1 MPLPGLY
8 PRGGPRPTTSRGERL
23 VYEALS
29 RALPAG
35 WYAWHSLR
43 LRTAR
48 GSEGEG
54 DFVIG
59 VPELGV
65 LLLEVKGGHIS
76 LEDGRWKQSGRPL
89 REAPREQAHGYKRLL
104 KAKLIERGIA
114 QPPYMMIATLLPET
128 PFDAPPT
135 NGDLDGTILGEQHLP
150 VLGRELERLA
160 GELRGT
166 GKLPRSPGWEDA
178 LHALWGETWIPSVG
192 LGARATQREAELV
205 ALDRE
210 QLAVLDFV
218 DRSARLRVR
227 GGPGTGKTLLAAE
240 ICRRWRAAGRSPL
253 LLCYTRALSTS
264 LSAEGLP
271 SHSIRDLAASVV
283 EAAGER
289 IQAGEPREAWTN
301 ETWRSLPLRAA
312 ELWRAHGAAVDA
324 VVVDEAQ
331 DLAPEDWS
339 LVQCIAGT
347 GPLWAFGDEG
357 QSFLNAAGGVPEG
370 LFSAELGLVARYRCP
385 EALAAFADAYRPG
398 FEGVRSRPGE
408 LAVIEAPAEHR
419 ATVVGALA
427 QTFLEQ
433 GCAPRD
439 VAMLSL
445 AGLSRSE
452 LARADVV
459 GEVPVVR
466 ADDPRATEQ
475 VIADT
480 FLRFKGLERPYVIL
494 SELGAQSERYAAR
507 MHIALSRATV
517 SAVVVATP
525 EELAADP
532 RLAAPG

>member
-1 MPLPGLY
+1 M
-8 PRGGPRPTTSRGERL
+8 SRGEVL

-43 LRTAR
+43 LRTAQ
-48 GSEGEG
+48 GYEGEG

-59 VPELGV
+59 IPEVGV
-65 LLLEVKGGHIS
+65 LSIEVKGGRIT
-76 LEDGRWKQSGRPL
+76 LEDGLWKQNGRPL
-89 REAPREQAHGYKRLL
+89 KSAPREQAHGYLRLL
-104 KAKLIERGIA
+104 KDKLRERGIA
-114 QPPYMMIATLLPET
+114 QPPFMIIATSFPET
-128 PFDAPPT
+128 AFDAPPS
-135 NGDLDGTILGEQHLP
+135 NGDLDGTILGQQHLP
-150 VLGRELERLA
+150 VLDRELERLA
-160 GELRGT
+160 GELRRT

-192 LGARATQREAELV
+192 LGARVAQREAELV
-205 ALDRE
+205 ALDRD

-218 DRSARLRVR
+218 DRSERLRVR

-240 ICRRWRAAGRSPL
+240 ICRRWKAAGRSPM
-253 LLCYTRALSTS
+253 LLCYTRALSTT
-264 LSAEGLP
+264 LSSQGLP

-283 EAAGER
+283 EASGEV
-289 IQAGEPREAWTN
+289 IQSGETREAWTN
-301 ETWRSLPLRAA
+301 ETWRSLPSRAA
-312 ELWRAHGAAVDA
+312 SLWAEHGEPIDA

-331 DLAPEDWS
+331 DLAPEDWQ
-339 LVQCIAGT
+339 LVQSIAGA
-347 GPLWAFGDEG
+347 GALWAFGDEG

-370 LFSAELGLVARYRCP
+370 LFTAELGLVARYRCP
-385 EALAAFADAYRPG
+385 EALARFADAYRPG
-398 FEGVRSRPGE
+398 FEGEVLRPE
-408 LAVIEAPAEHR
+408 QLVVIEAPPEHR

-439 VAMLSL
+439 VVMLSL
-445 AGLSRSE
+445 AGVSRSE
-452 LARADVV
+452 IARADSV

-466 ADDPRATEQ
+466 ADDARAAEQ

-494 SELGAQSERYAAR
+494 TELGAQSERYAAR
-507 MHIALSRATV
+507 LHIALSRATV
-517 SAVVVATP
+517 SAIVVATP

-532 RLAAPG
+532 RLRGAG

>member
-1 MPLPGLY
+1 M
-8 PRGGPRPTTSRGERL
+8 
-23 VYEALS
+23 YEALS
-29 RALPAG
+29 RTLPAG
-35 WYAWHSLR
+35 WFAWHSLR
-43 LRTAR
+43 LRTTHGR
-48 GSEGEG
+48 EGEG

-59 VPELGV
+59 VPEVGV
-65 LLLEVKGGHIS
+65 LLLEVKGGRVT
-76 LEDGRWKQSGRPL
+76 LEDGRWKQSGRLLEP
-89 REAPREQAHGYKRLL
+89 APREQAHGFRRLL
-104 KAKLIERGIA
+104 KDKLRERGVA
-114 QPPYMMIATLLPET
+114 QPPYTMIATLLPET
-128 PFDAPPT
+128 PFDAPPS

-160 GELRGT
+160 AELRRT

-192 LGARATQREAELV
+192 LGGRVAQREAELV

-218 DRSARLRVR
+218 ERSQRLRVR

-240 ICRRWRAAGRSPL
+240 LCRRWSAAGRSPL

-264 LSAEGLP
+264 LSAQGLP

-289 IQAGEPREAWTN
+289 IQSGEPREAWTN

-312 ELWRAHGAAVDA
+312 ELWREHGEAVDA

-339 LVQCIAGT
+339 LVQCIAGS

-370 LFSAELGLVARYRCP
+370 LFTAELELRARYRCS
-385 EALAAFADAYRPG
+385 EALAVFADAYRPG
-398 FEGVRSRPGE
+398 FDVPVARPDE
-408 LAVIEAPAEHR
+408 LVVIEAPAEHR

-439 VAMLSL
+439 VVMLSL
-445 AGLSRSE
+445 AGVSRSE
-452 LARADVV
+452 IARADAI

-494 SELGAQSERYAAR
+494 TELGALSERYAAR

-517 SAVVVATP
+517 SAIVVATP
-525 EELAADP
+525 EELAVDP